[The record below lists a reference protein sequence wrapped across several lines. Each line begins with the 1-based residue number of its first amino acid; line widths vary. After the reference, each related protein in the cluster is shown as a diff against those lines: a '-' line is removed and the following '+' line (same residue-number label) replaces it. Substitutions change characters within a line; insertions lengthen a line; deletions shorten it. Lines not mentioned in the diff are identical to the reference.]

1 VWERAWAA
9 WTRRTRRGRWSTS
22 CARTGSR
29 SRQRSIWSTSTTRSC
44 FAWKKLSGW
53 RWVESIVRV
62 TAVKILVTCKRVPN
76 PEHKLKFG
84 GGKIDLAS
92 ASWQLNTFDEY
103 AVETALRLTEAG
115 KGGARSGEVVALSIG
130 PKDVGQQLR
139 GVLAMGADRAIL
151 IGGDDA
157 ALDAWAVAR
166 VVKAVVERE
175 KPDLVVLGKQAVD
188 GDSNQVG
195 QILAG
200 LLGWPQA
207 TFLATIRLAADGKS
221 ATVTR
226 EVDAGVEEK
235 RVRLPAVVTVDLRI
249 IGKKAV
255 RNEGLAPAEA
265 EWDEA
270 PRYASLK
277 GIMAAKKKEI
287 KDVTLAELGVDAAP
301 TMKVLAYE
309 APPQRQAGVKVASVE
324 ELVAKL
330 HDEAKLA
337 APLAETWAPQLVDAV
352 KRAGASALLGT
363 ASSTGKDILPR
374 AAALLG
380 AGMASD
386 VTAIL
391 AANRFKR
398 PAYAGNAIEEVEV
411 GGSVVVASV
420 RQTAF
425 APSAGG
431 GGAA

>member
-1 VWERAWAA
+1 MQAGAEPRAQAED
-9 WTRRTRRGRWSTS
+9 RR
-22 CARTGSR
+22 
-29 SRQRSIWSTSTTRSC
+29 RQDR
-44 FAWKKLSGW
+44 
-53 RWVESIVRV
+53 
-62 TAVKILVTCKRVPN
+62 P
-76 PEHKLKFG
+76 FG
-84 GGKIDLAS
+84 

-103 AVETALRLTEAG
+103 AVETALRLTENG
-115 KGGARSGEVVALSIG
+115 KGGARSGEVVALGIG

-151 IGGDDA
+151 VAGDDA

-166 VVKAVVERE
+166 VLKAVVERE

-207 TFLATIRLAADGKS
+207 TFLASMRLAADGKS

-255 RNEGLAPAEA
+255 RAEGLAGADA
-265 EWDEA
+265 EWDES

-287 KDVTLAELGVDAAP
+287 KDVTLAELGVDAAA
-301 TMKVLAYE
+301 TMKVTAYE
-309 APPQRQAGVKVASVE
+309 APPQRQAGTKVASVE

-330 HDEAKLA
+330 HNEAK
-337 APLAETWAPQLVDAV
+337 V
-352 KRAGASALLGT
+352 
-363 ASSTGKDILPR
+363 I
-374 AAALLG
+374 
-380 AGMASD
+380 
-386 VTAIL
+386 
-391 AANRFKR
+391 
-398 PAYAGNAIEEVEV
+398 
-411 GGSVVVASV
+411 
-420 RQTAF
+420 
-425 APSAGG
+425 
-431 GGAA
+431 